1 MHVCT
6 CTDFPLLSL
15 TFHWNR
21 APRRVETLA
30 PLQRLCPGTWCVLW
44 SLKEREG
51 YRRAECERER
61 STGDLWE
68 ETQGRETCGRTS
80 AQRAQ
85 SFWPPC
91 ASHSRLLCSLV
102 FDVPFLG
109 CQVPVLHLRVS
120 STSITNSSRIL
131 YCFRNSSLESSF
143 LLRIPL

>member
-102 FDVPFLG
+102 FDELCP
-109 CQVPVLHLRVS
+109 PAAS
-120 STSITNSSRIL
+120 
-131 YCFRNSSLESSF
+131 SSF
-143 LLRIPL
+143 AQKMGCSVVFAAADKVAPRLLSVYSESRSV